1 MEQNAAKKS
10 YRLCQIGWCFL
21 ITAGL
26 VYGALCRK
34 GIQPEAFLRLLPS
47 CAFRSLTGAYCPG
60 CGGTRAVL
68 ELFRGHIVAS
78 LRYHPVVG
86 YTAALYGWY
95 LLSNTVEWLSRG
107 KIPVGSS
114 YHRWYGY
121 AAVILVAG
129 NWILRNIL
137 LFVFHITL

>member
-1 MEQNAAKKS
+1 MEQNTEKKS
-10 YRLCQIGWCFL
+10 YRLCQASWC
-21 ITAGL
+21 
-26 VYGALCRK
+26 ALLAAAMAYYAIYRK
-34 GIQPEAFLRLLPS
+34 GIKPETLLRLFPS
-47 CAFRSLTGAYCPG
+47 CIFRSLTGVYCPG

-68 ELFRGHIVAS
+68 ELFHGHIFTS
-78 LRYHPVVG
+78 LWYHPVVV

-107 KIPVGSS
+107 KIPIGSR
-114 YHRWYGY
+114 YRRWYGY
-121 AAVILVAG
+121 GAVILVAG